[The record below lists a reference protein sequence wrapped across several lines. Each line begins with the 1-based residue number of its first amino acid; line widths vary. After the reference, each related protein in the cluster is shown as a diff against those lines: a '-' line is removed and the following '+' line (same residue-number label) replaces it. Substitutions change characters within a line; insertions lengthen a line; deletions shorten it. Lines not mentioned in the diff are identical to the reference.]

1 MGDKDLGGFDPS
13 RICVDDSDHYMCDCI
28 VSHARDIMHHWTGSN
43 CTWVDDDIT
52 ALGILAGHAIRAGL
66 HRDAAIPKTL
76 IAAIDAHQ
84 VPSSETPPTTQTASE
99 PNHE

>member
-1 MGDKDLGGFDPS
+1 MATEAASEFE
-13 RICVDDSDHYMCDCI
+13 RICTDDSDHGMCGCI
-28 VSHARDIMHHWTGSN
+28 VRHARDIMQYWTGSN

-76 IAAIDAHQ
+76 IAAIDGHT
-84 VPSSETPPTTQTASE
+84 TPAE
-99 PNHE
+99 VA